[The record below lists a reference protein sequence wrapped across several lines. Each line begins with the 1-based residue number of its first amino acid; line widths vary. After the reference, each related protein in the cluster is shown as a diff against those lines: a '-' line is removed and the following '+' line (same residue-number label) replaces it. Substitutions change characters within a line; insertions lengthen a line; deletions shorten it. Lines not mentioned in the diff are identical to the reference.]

1 MRLTERQIRI
11 IKEEVRHLFGPVAQ
25 VWVFGSRVDDSARGG
40 DIDLLIEAD
49 AEPDEA
55 LDKEL
60 RLHTRLI
67 RRLGDQHI
75 GVIVH
80 RTGAPSLPIHQVAQQ
95 TGKRL

>member
-11 IKEEVRHLFGPVAQ
+11 IKEEVLRLFGSAAQ

-49 AEPDEA
+49 TSPKEA

-60 RLHTRLI
+60 QLYARLI
-67 RRLGDQHI
+67 RRLGEQRLDI
-75 GVIVH
+75 IVH
-80 RTGAPSLPIHQVAQQ
+80 RIGAPFLPIHEAAHQ